1 MIKNFILLVLFT
13 FTLSCGYEAMYS
25 KKNVIKNSDF
35 SISKI
40 ITSGDRNLN
49 IKIERKLINYTAEDK
64 SKIYALKI
72 TSEVLKAVIAK
83 NSRGDATI
91 YKLNISVNILAN
103 NQDNEESN
111 IQFSRNFKYDNNEDK
126 IELKRY
132 EEEIKE
138 NLADSI
144 AQDLIFRLSSKQ

>member
-13 FTLSCGYEAMYS
+13 FTLSCGFEAVYS
-25 KKNVIKNSDF
+25 KKNIIKNRDF

-40 ITSGDRNLN
+40 TTSGDRNLN
-49 IKIERKLINYTAEDK
+49 IKIERKFKNYSSEGKD
-64 SKIYALKI
+64 KIYTLKI
-72 TSEVLKAVIAK
+72 ISETLKTVIAK
-83 NSRGDATI
+83 NAKGDATI
-91 YKLNISVNILAN
+91 YKLNINVNILAN
-103 NQDNEESN
+103 NQNNEELN
-111 IQFSRNFKYDNNEDK
+111 IQFSKNFKYNNNEDK

-144 AQDLIFRLSSKQ
+144 TQDLIFRLANNQ